1 MRRCAST
8 PPDRTGNDPDTSMK
22 SLLPSVTLAATIA
35 WVATLPALAQPNT
48 TPRVTPS
55 AVAERPGDYIAA
67 VVNQELVTA
76 FEVNQ
81 RMARA
86 RDEAR
91 RNNQQLPAE
100 TELRRQVLE
109 SLIEDRAMLSY
120 ARDSGV
126 RVDDSD
132 IDRAVSSIAAQN
144 QMTLAQLRQQLARDG
159 LDLARFRA
167 NIRDQMLIERV
178 REREVAQR
186 IRITD
191 SEIDEFIEKERGA
204 AAGEVQYNIAQV
216 LITVPENA
224 SDAVVAERRAR
235 AEAALARIRGGE
247 DFAAV
252 AKAMSEDDNRARGG
266 EIGLK
271 PADRLPD
278 VFLEVVRPLASG
290 EVAPALLRSGA
301 GFHVLKLLE
310 RSDGSA
316 VRVTQTRARH
326 ILLRPSSQLSAQAVQ
341 ARLAEFKRQ
350 IDTGARRFEDLAREH
365 SLDGSAAAG
374 GDLGWASAGQFVPEF
389 EEAMN
394 ALPIGGISAPVVSRF
409 GVHLIQ
415 VMERRSVAL
424 DTKQLREQARN
435 ALRERKFEQAYAEW
449 VRELRDR
456 AYVEFR
462 DAPL

>member
-1 MRRCAST
+1 
-8 PPDRTGNDPDTSMK
+8 MK
-22 SLLPSVTLAATIA
+22 FQFRSAALAATLA
-35 WVATLPALAQPNT
+35 WVAALPALAQPNT
-48 TPRVTPS
+48 RAPITPS
-55 AVAERPGDYIAA
+55 ASSVRAGDYIAA

-76 FEVNQ
+76 YEVNQ
-81 RMARA
+81 RVARA
-86 RDEAR
+86 RDEAQR
-91 RNNQQLPAE
+91 ANQRLPPEAE
-100 TELRRQVLE
+100 YRALVLE
-109 SLIEDRAMLSY
+109 SLVEERALLSA

-126 RVDDSD
+126 RVDNAD
-132 IDRAVSSIAAQN
+132 IDRAVQVIAAQN
-144 QMTLAQLRQQLARDG
+144 QMTLAQLRQQLAREG

-191 SEIDEFIEKERGA
+191 SEIDEFIEKQRGA
-204 AAGEVQYNIAQV
+204 AASEVQYNIAQV
-216 LITVPENA
+216 LVSVPENA
-224 SDAVVAERRAR
+224 SDAVVAEHRAR

-252 AKAMSEDDNRARGG
+252 AKAVSEDANRERGG

-310 RSDGSA
+310 RSDGA
-316 VRVTQTRARH
+316 AFRVMQTRARH
-326 ILLRPSSQLSAQAVQ
+326 ILLRPSQQLSAQAVQ
-341 ARLAEFKRQ
+341 ARLADFKRQ
-350 IDTGARRFEDLAREH
+350 IDTGTRRFEDLAREH

-374 GDLGWASAGQFVPEF
+374 GDLGWATAGQYVPEF

-394 ALPIGGISAPVVSRF
+394 RLPIGGLSAPVASRF
-409 GVHLIQ
+409 GAHLIQ
-415 VMERRSVAL
+415 VLERRSVAL

-449 VRELRDR
+449 VREVRDR
-456 AYVEFR
+456 AYVELR
-462 DAPL
+462 EAPL